1 LIVDVLLILTY
12 TAFSIAV
19 FKVFKVPLNKWTVPT
34 AVLGGI
40 FLLGSLIVIMNYNH
54 PYSEQARKYAR
65 TTPIVPT
72 ISGRVDSVEAPA
84 NVLLEKGDVL
94 FTLDQTKYRA
104 IVDSL
109 TAQLTSAKLD
119 LDRATKLARTGAG
132 SRRDRDL
139 AQARYDDL
147 KNQLVAAQFNL
158 DETVVRAPTRG
169 YVSQVFLRP
178 GMIAV
183 SLPLRPSMIFVHQEA
198 DIYTGW
204 FRQNS
209 LLRLEVGDEAEIALD
224 GIPGKVFSGEVDSVL
239 PILAEGQLQPSGT
252 LAKDDAGPGRI
263 PVTIRITDPSFD
275 QYRSQVPAG
284 AYGQM
289 ALYSDHFHH
298 IAIMRQIL
306 LRMSA
311 WMNYLFPFH

>member
-1 LIVDVLLILTY
+1 MDLLLILTY
-12 TAFSIAV
+12 TAFCIV
-19 FKVFKVPLNKWTVPT
+19 IFKVFKVPLNKWSVPT
-34 AVLGGI
+34 AVLGGV
-40 FLLGSLIVIMNYNH
+40 FLLGSLIIVMNYNH

-72 ISGRVDSVEAPA
+72 ITGRVQSVDAPA
-84 NVLLEKGDVL
+84 NTLLEKGDVL
-94 FTLDQTKYRA
+94 FTLDQTKYKA
-104 IVDSL
+104 IVDSIN
-109 TAQLTSAKLD
+109 AQLTSARMD
-119 LDRATKLARTGAG
+119 LDRAKKLARTGAG
-132 SRRDRDL
+132 SRRDQDL

-147 KNQLVAAQFNL
+147 NSQLVAAQFNL

-169 YVSQVFLRP
+169 YISQVFLRP

-183 SLPLRPSMIFVHQEA
+183 AIPLRPSMIFVHQEA

-209 LLRLEVGDEAEIALD
+209 LLRLEVGDGAEIALD
-224 GIPGKVFSGEVDSVL
+224 GIPGEVFTGEVDSIL

-252 LAKDDAGPGRI
+252 LVKDEAGAGRI

-275 QYRSQVPAG
+275 QYRAKVPAG

-289 ALYSDHFHH
+289 ALYSHHFHH
-298 IAIMRQIL
+298 VAIMRQIL